1 MFKEIWSNC
10 QSQNSMEVYNNVT
23 IELINN
29 GGKMLAGKSA
39 RFLVFS
45 IWQFD
50 GLIIYIELFGADCN
64 YRILS

>member
-29 GGKMLAGKSA
+29 GGKMLTGKSA
-39 RFLVFS
+39 KFLVFS
-45 IWQFD
+45 IWKFD
-50 GLIIYIELFGADCN
+50 GLII
-64 YRILS
+64 S